1 MNIDILKQLFIEL
14 FEVNHLM
21 MDLIYKFE
29 DTDYGDEILVGF
41 YTENITDE
49 FSKEDLLKHKE
60 ENSYSCL
67 GSLTEEQTEEFLD
80 DLFS

>member
-1 MNIDILKQLFIEL
+1 ML
-14 FEVNHLM
+14 
-21 MDLIYKFE
+21 DLIDKFE

-49 FSKEDLLKHKE
+49 FSKEDLLKHRE

-67 GSLTEEQTEEFLD
+67 GSLTEEQTEEFLN
-80 DLFS
+80 DLFN